1 MEAVVRF
8 GVEAEEERLVFEV
21 FFYVF
26 FAGFTDLF
34 RCAFLF
40 ICRFRDMR
48 NSRRRFGLPGSMG
61 HWRKG
66 ESSKK

>member
-8 GVEAEEERLVFEV
+8 GVEAEEERLVFEG
-21 FFYVF
+21 FLRF
-26 FAGFTDLF
+26 FAGLTDLF